1 MLFAKHSIIDDRQ
14 GPKYTPHLKQPPKL
28 FYKRSCSYKFR
39 NNQREK
45 PVLESLLNK
54 VAGLE
59 ACNFI
64 KKRL

>member
-28 FYKRSCSYKFR
+28 FYKRSYSYKFR
-39 NNQREK
+39 NNQGK
-45 PVLESLLNK
+45 APVLESLLNK
-54 VAGLE
+54 VAGRE
-59 ACNFI
+59 ACNVI